1 MNLDTQREESQTEMR
16 DSSSAA
22 QASQETTSGWKK
34 EGRPPGSLWP
44 EWDPQGIFTVLLWP
58 LQLTPPVTREP
69 GRAPPRHAHGDLTS
83 LAPHGLASLAPR
95 KLRRCPTLRSKG
107 HR

>member
-1 MNLDTQREESQTEMR
+1 MSSKSSVLNVLIRRKKAEGDLNLDTQREESQTEMR

-22 QASQETTSGWKK
+22 QVSQETTSGWKK

-58 LQLTPPVTREP
+58 LQLKESPF
-69 GRAPPRHAHGDLTS
+69 L
-83 LAPHGLASLAPR
+83 LL
-95 KLRRCPTLRSKG
+95 
-107 HR
+107 